1 MYHGCTPFYNP
12 SFDILFLTYPHLSA
26 QQKKKK
32 KKKKEKRKQRKKKKK
47 KKKKEAIFSAAMYIQ
62 GTAVR
67 EQNLL

>member
-1 MYHGCTPFYNP
+1 MLSMYHGCTPFYNP
-12 SFDILFLTYPHLSA
+12 SFDILFLTYPHLTA
-26 QQKKKK
+26 QQ
-32 KKKKEKRKQRKKKKK
+32 KKKKK